1 MQKYQDTQNTKNT
14 KKHKINAKKLKP
26 GLVTSYDIWP
36 GNEDS
41 LFLFRHFKNKNMS
54 LTYLFTAS
62 PTYLQPQDPHGA
74 N

>member
-1 MQKYQDTQNTKNT
+1 MQ
-14 KKHKINAKKLKP
+14 KKLKP

-41 LFLFRHFKNKNMS
+41 LFLFRHFKNKNLS